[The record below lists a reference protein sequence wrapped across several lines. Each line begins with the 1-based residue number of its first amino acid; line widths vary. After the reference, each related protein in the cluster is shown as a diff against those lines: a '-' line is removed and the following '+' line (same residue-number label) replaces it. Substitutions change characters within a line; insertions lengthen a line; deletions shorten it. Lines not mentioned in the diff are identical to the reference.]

1 MLRFSYT
8 ARTMNQQHPP
18 HLDVRQ
24 AAQNDQAFQGCDTLL
39 NYERL
44 VDVAQGPAANNTVD
58 WTARFEQRGHASGER
73 AAWLHLSLTTQ
84 VQLVCQR
91 CLGQVVMPISVAR
104 DFRFVATEA
113 LAQEQDDDADED
125 LLVISHSFDLAELIE
140 DEVLLALPLVPRHDV
155 CPVPVKLAAVDD
167 DFEVAQAQPG
177 PFAAL
182 ATLKGR
188 PSVKRGD

>member
-1 MLRFSYT
+1 
-8 ARTMNQQHPP
+8 MNQQHPP
-18 HLDVRQ
+18 HIDVRQ
-24 AAQNDQAFQGCDTLL
+24 AAQKEQVLQGRETLS

-44 VDVAQGPAANNTVD
+44 VDVSQGLDANHTVD
-58 WTARFEQRGHASGER
+58 WTARFEQRVNTSGER
-73 AAWLHLSLTTQ
+73 AAWLHLTLATQ
-84 VQLVCQR
+84 LHLVCQR
-91 CLGQVVMPISVAR
+91 CLGWVAVPINVER

-125 LLVISHSFDLAELIE
+125 VLVTRRDFDLVELIE

-167 DFEVAQAQPG
+167 DFEVAQAKPS

-182 ATLKGR
+182 AKLKGR
-188 PSVKRGD
+188 P